1 MRRVFK
7 HFKKR
12 LRTRHEG
19 ISLAAEY
26 PRQLLIF
33 ILAFLFMSVLHPTLF
48 LTKRNILSMAWQ
60 FPEYGLLAFGVML
73 AMIAGGID
81 LSLIGTAN
89 LTSILTG
96 LMLSR
101 FITDSMPTATQVLI
115 LLGCI
120 SISLL
125 VGALCGLFTGYLIA
139 GVKVPAMLATLGNL
153 QLFTGISLVLT
164 KGKAVSGVPSLYV
177 EFGTTEIFGILP
189 VALLI
194 YIAVMMW
201 MYYVVEKSSFGVKL
215 RMMGTNSKASTF
227 AGQNNLHITAKAHM
241 YGGIIAA
248 MTGLIMLARLN
259 SARPDFGSSY
269 TMQSILIVVLG
280 GVSPYGG
287 FGSVIGVV
295 IATMILQVLSSGLNM
310 FTSVSPYIKELAWG
324 LVLLI
329 VMIISYYSDKK
340 KKQRE

>member
-12 LRTRHEG
+12 LGTRHEG
-19 ISLAAEY
+19 ISSAAEY

-269 TMQSILIVVLG
+269 TMQSILLVVLG
-280 GVSPYGG
+280 GVSPNGG
-287 FGSVIGVV
+287 KGKISGVV
-295 IATMILQVLSSGLNM
+295 TAIVLLKMIESGINR
-310 FTSVSPYIKELAWG
+310 FRSVSTYYVTLIWGAVLILA
-324 LVLLI
+324 LVI
-329 VMIISYYSDKK
+329 DYVSQKPK
-340 KKQRE
+340 HAE